1 MRRINRMA
9 KRNIAEYESLIEQLI
24 KEYGESYKTVFHED
38 RASFGLPPSLKPLT
52 KGQESQYTQPISG
65 KPFKPTAKQEEDA
78 KEPSEENKNLSLKA
92 SSTIQSANYWPNKE
106 FLIVSFKSGGSY
118 SYKDVPLKII
128 LAWEQA
134 SSAGSYFYYNIR
146 TSFSYQKL

>member
-1 MRRINRMA
+1 MA
-9 KRNIAEYESLIEQLI
+9 RKQFTSYESILEQLTA
-24 KEYGESYKTVFHED
+24 EYGESYRTNFHED
-38 RASFGLPPSLKPLT
+38 RASFNLPKMGTLGAPVTLT
-52 KGQESQYTQPISG
+52 KGQQSRFNNPISG

-78 KEPSEENKNLSLKA
+78 TEPSDENKNLSLKA
-92 SSTIQSANYWPNKE
+92 SSTIQSANYWPDKE

-118 SYKDVPLKII
+118 SYKGVPLNII
-128 LAWEQA
+128 LSWEQA